1 MNQLVCS
8 LVVLLLV
15 SACGPEVHSGS
26 VSVFPDGVN
35 LRLPEQEAGCRVLEP
50 EFHATANGLGANFED
65 RGGGECRQ
73 VKLGGSLL
81 TIVPRDPNATV
92 RSCACRDAEVAAKND
107 DLAAFEFSVCSG
119 DSCARASWPAPP
131 AMPTLEA
138 EPQADGWVLVRAVR
152 TAPKDATE
160 FFSISFLAN
169 GKGTLSTHSRTE
181 YLADRS
187 VRVKISEFDTDVV
200 ALGQWSISVEP
211 SSCDFASC
219 APRSA
224 RDSTK
229 LRLK

>member
-35 LRLPEQEAGCRVLEP
+35 LRLPEQQAGCRVLEP
-50 EFHATANGLGANFED
+50 EFQATANGVGSNFTD

-81 TIVPRDPNATV
+81 TFVPRDPNATV
-92 RSCACRDAEVAAKND
+92 RVCSCRDAEVSAKND
-107 DLAAFEFSVCSG
+107 ELAAFEFSVCTG
-119 DSCARASWPAPP
+119 DSCAWASWPAPP
-131 AMPTLEA
+131 PMPTLEA
-138 EPQADGWVLVRAVR
+138 EPQPDGWILVRTVR
-152 TAPKDATE
+152 TAPKEASELFTI
-160 FFSISFLAN
+160 SIRAN
-169 GKGTLSTHSRTE
+169 GNRELSTHSRLE

-200 ALGQWSISVEP
+200 ALGQWSVSVDP

-219 APRSA
+219 AQRSA
-224 RDSTK
+224 RNSTT